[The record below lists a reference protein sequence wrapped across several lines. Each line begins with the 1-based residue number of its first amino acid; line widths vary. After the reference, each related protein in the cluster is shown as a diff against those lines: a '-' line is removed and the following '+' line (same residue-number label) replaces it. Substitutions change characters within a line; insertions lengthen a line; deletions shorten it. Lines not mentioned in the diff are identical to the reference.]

1 MSSVIT
7 GTGIAIPDHVV
18 TNDDLAVVLDT
29 SDEWIATR
37 SGIKERH
44 FVEPGTGSSDLG
56 AAAGLAAIADAGL
69 EPGQVDAMVT
79 ATMTPDLVAPG
90 IAGLVQQK
98 VGLGDIPVY
107 DIRQQ
112 CSGFLYALDLA
123 DALVAS
129 GRADRVLTV
138 GAEVHSPYM
147 PWEGIWPYL
156 RGETTELPSRR
167 ARERAGRYRDWSVL
181 FGDGAGAAVVGR
193 SEDTTAGFGPFDLHT
208 DGADFDL
215 ILVPSPGFVH
225 RPYIDAATI
234 SEDGH
239 LPTMRGRHLFK
250 KAVTLMPRA
259 IRAAAELAGVGVD
272 EIDLVIA
279 HQANARIVDAVA
291 REVGAGP
298 GVVPVNITSYGNTT
312 AGTLPILLHEMRQ
325 AGRVP
330 PGAVVC
336 FTAFGAGSH
345 WGAVVYRE
353 PTG

>member
-7 GTGIAIPDHVV
+7 GSGVSIPDHVV
-18 TNDDLAVVLDT
+18 TNDALALVLDT

-37 SGIKERH
+37 SGIKERR
-44 FVEPGTGSSDLG
+44 FVEPGIGSSDL
-56 AAAGLAAIADAGL
+56 AARAGLAAMADAGV
-69 EPGQVDAMVT
+69 EPGHVDAVVT

-90 IAGLVQQK
+90 IAGLVQK
-98 VGLGDIPVY
+98 KMGLGDIAVY

-123 DALVAS
+123 DALIAS
-129 GRADRVLTV
+129 GRARRVVTI
-138 GAEVHSPYM
+138 GAEVHSPYL

-156 RGETTELPSRR
+156 RGETTELPSESARRR
-167 ARERAGRYRDWSVL
+167 AARHRDWSVL
-181 FGDGAGAAVVGR
+181 FGDGAGAVVVEH
-193 SEDTTAGFGPFDLHT
+193 SEDEPAGFQRFDLHT
-208 DGADFDL
+208 DGDDFDL
-215 ILVPSPGFVH
+215 ILVPSPGFKH
-225 RPYIDAATI
+225 RPYIDVATV
-234 SEDGH
+234 EADGH

-259 IRAAAELAGVGVD
+259 VRAAAEMAGITVD
-272 EIDLVIA
+272 DIDLVVA

-291 REVGAGP
+291 RELGARP

-312 AGTLPILLHEMRQ
+312 AGTLPILFHEMRG

-345 WGAVVYRE
+345 WGAVIYRE